1 MCLYSAW
8 NTCLTMRK
16 VISLLSEQKFY
27 LDILDLA
34 IEKDYFAKRSD
45 ITKEVRYTTS
55 PMSLKS
61 DFRILE

>member
-1 MCLYSAW
+1 
-8 NTCLTMRK
+8 MRK